1 MSSSDSVGSLL
12 AAIATLL
19 SQGLRI
25 LSLADKSHWGP
36 DEHEQVHAF
45 ASALDEAKKD
55 FQELAPLV
63 NGQIYY
69 ETDRKQHNVE
79 QHVEFTVRKK
89 KDRQG
94 VWELSSSTD
103 SSDNGR

>member
-19 SQGLRI
+19 SQGLRM

-69 ETDRKQHNVE
+69 ETDRKRTYSPMQAFPLASGFYKVE
-79 QHVEFTVRKK
+79 
-89 KDRQG
+89 
-94 VWELSSSTD
+94 
-103 SSDNGR
+103 